1 MSTEASHNIL
11 PDGTPDSPPIS
22 TDPTPAVPWGWLRA
36 VLFVLAYIVL
46 TLVMAVVTVV
56 VFGAASQDDVIGL
69 MSTPKGVIIQLISF
83 LATLLVVWAFRR
95 GLDRRS
101 LVSLGFTF
109 DKSARRDLAAGM
121 LWGAGLIGFIFVV
134 LLVTGQIAL
143 SELAFPVEA
152 FLIQV
157 ALGVLVAAS
166 EETMLR
172 GYLLNN
178 FMKSANKYLALLLV
192 SVLFSLFHGFNPG
205 LSMIGL
211 VNIVLAGLLLGIYYV
226 HRKNLWFPI
235 GLHFTWNLFQGAVF
249 GAPVSG
255 LKFDSIISFDPKGS
269 EMLTGGEFGF
279 EASII
284 TTVVMILAAAT
295 IHWKYRP
302 DGRVPVAGDSDAAS
316 AG

>member
-1 MSTEASHNIL
+1 
-11 PDGTPDSPPIS
+11 
-22 TDPTPAVPWGWLRA
+22 
-36 VLFVLAYIVL
+36 
-46 TLVMAVVTVV
+46 MAVVTVV
-56 VFGAASQDDVIGL
+56 VFGAGSRDEVFGL
-69 MSTPKGVIIQLISF
+69 MSTPEGVILQLVSF
-83 LATLLVVWAFRR
+83 LAILLVVWAFRR

-101 LVSLGFTF
+101 LVSLGFSF
-109 DKSARRDLAAGM
+109 DSNARRDLAAGL
-121 LWGAGLIGFIFVV
+121 LWGAGLIGFVFLV

-143 SELAFPVEA
+143 SKLAFPLEA
-152 FLIQV
+152 LLIQV
-157 ALGVLVAAS
+157 AMGVLVAAS
-166 EETMLR
+166 EEITLR

-178 FMKSANKYLALLLV
+178 FMESANKYLALLLV

-205 LSMIGL
+205 LSLIGL

-269 EMLTGGEFGF
+269 VMLTGGDFGF
-279 EASII
+279 EASIV

-302 DGRVPVAGDSDAAS
+302 GKRVAGVDDSQTTS
-316 AG
+316 TG